1 MTFVVYRF
9 FYAMIVSRKPIILAS
24 SSPRRAHLMSVLGF
38 PFTVRESGVD
48 EIIDEKLAPEEIARG
63 LAFRK
68 ASTVAS
74 QLSSGI
80 VIGADT
86 IVVLE
91 GKILGKPA
99 TEEEAVGMLLA
110 LSGKTHTVFTGFALV
125 DAESKKSY
133 ISFERTE
140 VTFRVLRRDEI
151 ERYVAAGSPMDKAGA
166 YGIQDDYGAV
176 FVEKIDGC
184 FYNVVGFPISKFHTA
199 LTNFLEELK

>member
-1 MTFVVYRF
+1 
-9 FYAMIVSRKPIILAS
+9 MIVSRKPIILAS
-24 SSPRRAHLMSVLGF
+24 GSPRRAHLMSVLGF
-38 PFTVRESGVD
+38 PFTVRESGVE

-99 TEEEAVGMLLA
+99 TEEEAVRMLLA

-133 ISFERTE
+133 IGFERTE
-140 VTFRVLRRDEI
+140 VTFRALRRDEI

-176 FVEKIDGC
+176 FVERIDGC

-199 LTNFLEELK
+199 LTNFIQELN

>member
-140 VTFRVLRRDEI
+140 VTFRALRRDEI

-199 LTNFLEELK
+199 LTNFIEELK

>member
-1 MTFVVYRF
+1 MYRF

-24 SSPRRAHLMSVLGF
+24 GSPRRAHLMSVLGF
-38 PFTVRESGVD
+38 PFTVRESGVE

-99 TEEEAVGMLLA
+99 TEEEAVRMLLA

-133 ISFERTE
+133 IGFERTE
-140 VTFRVLRRDEI
+140 VTFRALRRDEI

-176 FVEKIDGC
+176 FVERIDGC

-199 LTNFLEELK
+199 LTNFIQELK

>member
-38 PFTVRESGVD
+38 PFTVRESGVE
-48 EIIDEKLAPEEIARG
+48 EIIDEKLAPEEIARS

-99 TEEEAVGMLLA
+99 TAEEAVGMLLA

-133 ISFERTE
+133 ISSERTE
-140 VTFRVLRRDEI
+140 VTFRALRRDEI
-151 ERYVAAGSPMDKAGA
+151 DRYVAAGSPMDKAGA

-199 LTNFLEELK
+199 LTNFIEELK

>member
-38 PFTVRESGVD
+38 PFTVRESGVE

-140 VTFRVLRRDEI
+140 VTFRALRRDEI

>member
-1 MTFVVYRF
+1 
-9 FYAMIVSRKPIILAS
+9 MIVSRKPIILAS
-24 SSPRRAHLMSVLGF
+24 GSPRRAHLMSVLGF
-38 PFTVRESGVD
+38 PFTVRESGVE
-48 EIIDEKLAPEEIARG
+48 EIIDEKLAPEEIVRG

-99 TEEEAVGMLLA
+99 TEEEAVRMLLA

-133 ISFERTE
+133 IGFERTE
-140 VTFRVLRRDEI
+140 VTFRALRRDEI

-176 FVEKIDGC
+176 FVERIDGC

-199 LTNFLEELK
+199 LTNFIQELK

>member
-24 SSPRRAHLMSVLGF
+24 GSPRRAHLMSVLGF
-38 PFTVRESGVD
+38 PFTVRESGVE
-48 EIIDEKLAPEEIARG
+48 EITDEKLAPEEIARG

-68 ASTVAS
+68 ASSVAS
-74 QLSSGI
+74 ELSSGI

-99 TEEEAVGMLLA
+99 TEEEAVDMLSA

-125 DAESKKSY
+125 DVESKKSY

-140 VTFRVLRRDEI
+140 VTFRALRRDEI

-184 FYNVVGFPISKFHTA
+184 FYNVVGFPISKFHAA
-199 LTNFLEELK
+199 LTNFIEELE

>member
-24 SSPRRAHLMSVLGF
+24 GSPRRARLMSVLGF
-38 PFTVRESGVD
+38 PFTVRESGIE

-80 VIGADT
+80 VVGADT

-133 ISFERTE
+133 ISLERTE
-140 VTFRVLRRDEI
+140 VTFRALRRDEI

-176 FVEKIDGC
+176 FVEKINGC

-199 LTNFLEELK
+199 LTNFIEELK

>member
-140 VTFRVLRRDEI
+140 VTFRALRRDEI

>member
-1 MTFVVYRF
+1 
-9 FYAMIVSRKPIILAS
+9 MIVSRKPIILAS
-24 SSPRRAHLMSVLGF
+24 GSPRRAHLMSVLGF
-38 PFTVRESGVD
+38 PFTVRESGVE

-99 TEEEAVGMLLA
+99 TEVEAVGMLLA

-133 ISFERTE
+133 IGYERTE
-140 VTFRVLRRDEI
+140 VTFRALRRDEI

-184 FYNVVGFPISKFHTA
+184 FYNVVGFPISKFYTA
-199 LTNFLEELK
+199 LTNFIEELK

>member
-9 FYAMIVSRKPIILAS
+9 FYAMIVSRKPIVLAS
-24 SSPRRAHLMSVLGF
+24 GSPRRAHLMSLLGF
-38 PFTVRESGVD
+38 PFIVRESGVE

-63 LAFRK
+63 LAYRK
-68 ASTVAS
+68 ASTVAD

-80 VIGADT
+80 VVGADT

-91 GKILGKPA
+91 GRILGKPA
-99 TEEEAVGMLLA
+99 TEKEAVGMLLA

-199 LTNFLEELK
+199 LTNFIEELK

>member
-1 MTFVVYRF
+1 MYRF

-24 SSPRRAHLMSVLGF
+24 GSPRRAHLMSVLGF
-38 PFTVRESGVD
+38 PFTVRESGVE

-99 TEEEAVGMLLA
+99 TEEEAVRMLLA

-133 ISFERTE
+133 IGFERTE
-140 VTFRVLRRDEI
+140 VTFRALRRDEI

-176 FVEKIDGC
+176 FVERIDGC

-199 LTNFLEELK
+199 LTNFIQELN

>member
-24 SSPRRAHLMSVLGF
+24 GSPRRAHLMSVLGF
-38 PFTVRESGVD
+38 PFTVRESGVE

-63 LAFRK
+63 LALRK

-86 IVVLE
+86 IVVLD

-99 TEEEAVGMLLA
+99 SKEEAVDMLSA

-140 VTFRVLRRDEI
+140 VTFRALRRDEI
-151 ERYVAAGSPMDKAGA
+151 DRYVASGSPMDKAGA

-199 LTNFLEELK
+199 LTNFIEELK

>member
-1 MTFVVYRF
+1 MTFVMYRF
-9 FYAMIVSRKPIILAS
+9 FYVMIVSRRPIILAS

-38 PFTVRESGVD
+38 PFTVRESGVE
-48 EIIDEKLAPEEIARG
+48 EIIDENLAPEEIARG

-86 IVVLE
+86 IVVLK

-99 TEEEAVGMLLA
+99 TEEEAVGMLSA

-133 ISFERTE
+133 IGFERTE
-140 VTFRVLRRDEI
+140 VTFRALRKAEI

-199 LTNFLEELK
+199 LTNFIEELQ

>member
-1 MTFVVYRF
+1 MYRF

-24 SSPRRAHLMSVLGF
+24 GSPRRAHLMSVLGF
-38 PFTVRESGVD
+38 PFTVRESGVE

-99 TEEEAVGMLLA
+99 TEEEAVRMLLA

-133 ISFERTE
+133 ISFARTE
-140 VTFRVLRRDEI
+140 VTFRALRRDEI

-176 FVEKIDGC
+176 FVERIDGC

-199 LTNFLEELK
+199 LTNFIQELK

>member
-1 MTFVVYRF
+1 
-9 FYAMIVSRKPIILAS
+9 MIVSHKPIILAS
-24 SSPRRAHLMSVLGF
+24 GSPRRAHLMSVLGL
-38 PFTVRESGVD
+38 PFTVRESGVE
-48 EIIDEKLAPEEIARG
+48 EIIDETLAPVAIVRG

-68 ASTVAS
+68 ASAVAS

-99 TEEEAVGMLLA
+99 TKEEAVGMLLA
-110 LSGKTHTVFTGFALV
+110 LSGKTHSVFTGFALV

-133 ISFERTE
+133 ISFERTD

-184 FYNVVGFPISKFHTA
+184 FYNVVGFPVSKFHTA
-199 LTNFLEELK
+199 LTNFIEELK

>member
-24 SSPRRAHLMSVLGF
+24 GSPRRARLMSLLGF
-38 PFTVRESGVD
+38 PFTVRESSIE

-80 VIGADT
+80 VVGADT

-133 ISFERTE
+133 ISLERTE
-140 VTFRVLRRDEI
+140 VTFRALRRDEI

-176 FVEKIDGC
+176 FVEKINGC

-199 LTNFLEELK
+199 LTNFIEELK

>member
-24 SSPRRAHLMSVLGF
+24 GSPRRAHLMSVLGF
-38 PFTVRESGVD
+38 PFTVRESGVE
-48 EIIDEKLAPEEIARG
+48 EIIDERLAPEEIARG

-80 VIGADT
+80 VVGADT

-140 VTFRVLRRDEI
+140 VTFRALRRDEI

-176 FVEKIDGC
+176 FVEKINGC

-199 LTNFLEELK
+199 LTNFIEELK

>member
-1 MTFVVYRF
+1 
-9 FYAMIVSRKPIILAS
+9 
-24 SSPRRAHLMSVLGF
+24 MSVLGF
-38 PFTVRESGVD
+38 PFTVRKSGVE
-48 EIIDEKLAPEEIARG
+48 EIIDEKFAPEEIARS
-63 LAFRK
+63 LAFQK

-99 TEEEAVGMLLA
+99 TEEEAVEMLSA

-125 DAESKKSY
+125 DVESKKSY

-140 VTFRVLRRDEI
+140 VTFRALRRDEI

-199 LTNFLEELK
+199 LTNFIEELK